1 MCSICTEDTKNNGK
15 IPIVLKY
22 LDLGKNDLML
32 CENAMKKYPI
42 VWMTIPNV

>member
-22 LDLGKNDLML
+22 LDLGKNHLML